1 MKFRLFSLLALVA
14 ALGAVACSDD
24 PTEANSGEPF
34 AIVTDRTQITVAR
47 NTSTAITAY
56 TIDQNNRRI
65 PGALTATVTAPVS
78 LDSTKYVPE
87 LTETR
92 FFVRG
97 TAAAPNGVDMTIS
110 GPSGLTKTT
119 HVIVQ

>member
-110 GPSGLTKTT
+110 GPSGLTKTA